1 LKDFI
6 FIGIKIINLT
16 SKFKFRNFASANYYQ
31 KERMPNTK
39 SQNVRLPGIY
49 RYLYFI
55 SGVLL
60 VAIGVIGIFLPILP
74 TTIFLILA
82 SACFIKSSPQANEW
96 LRNHKILGMY
106 IKNYQDK
113 SGLTIKSKIFN
124 ITLLW
129 LMISASAIF
138 FTDLWYIKF
147 LLFAIAIGV
156 TIHLVMVKTKKI
168 KE

>member
-1 LKDFI
+1 MQETK
-6 FIGIKIINLT
+6 
-16 SKFKFRNFASANYYQ
+16 YQ
-31 KERMPNTK
+31 
-39 SQNVRLPGIY
+39 SVRLPGIY

-106 IKNYQDK
+106 IKNYQDG
-113 SGLTIKSKIFN
+113 SGLTVKSKIFN
-124 ITLLW
+124 ITFLW
-129 LMISASAIF
+129 IMISASALF
-138 FTDLWYIKF
+138 FTELWYLKI
-147 LLFAIAIGV
+147 LLLVIAFGV
-156 TIHLVMVKTKKI
+156 TIHLLMIKTKK
-168 KE
+168 E